1 MQSVENDIKEF
12 EAHQVKI
19 KLLDELI
26 AQKTNHLN
34 KIKEALK
41 TFEAY
46 SIGVREIIE
55 KNEPK
60 IKHSQKEALD
70 LFGQQ
75 KINLEVY
82 AFIRDALDDL
92 YNSGKNNLQEI
103 ERIFLTR
110 QLEVAM
116 LTQDVEN
123 ITNIKSLSVNKV
135 HELETVV
142 ELNKKSQERNH
153 RPDQDP
159 NTIAGRA
166 AMDVA
171 SRKNKAKKS
180 S

>member
-12 EAHQVKI
+12 EAHQVRI

-26 AQKTNHLN
+26 AQKTNQLN
-34 KIKEALK
+34 KIRDALK

-46 SIGVREIIE
+46 SIGVRETIE

-60 IKHSQKEALD
+60 IKHFQKETLD
-70 LFGQQ
+70 LFAQQ

-123 ITNIKSLSVNKV
+123 ITNIKSLSVNKAQ
-135 HELETVV
+135 ELEAVV
-142 ELNKKSQERNH
+142 ELNRKSQERNH

-166 AMDVA
+166 AMDIV
-171 SRKNKAKKS
+171 SRKNRAKKS